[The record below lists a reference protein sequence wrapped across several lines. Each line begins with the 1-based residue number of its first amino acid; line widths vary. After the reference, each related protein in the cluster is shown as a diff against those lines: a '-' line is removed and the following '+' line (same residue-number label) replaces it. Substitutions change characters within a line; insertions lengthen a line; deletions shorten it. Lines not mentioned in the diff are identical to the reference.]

1 MGAVMVKIN
10 QVKNNRGAALVEFA
24 IVLPLLLLLLV
35 GMIEFGLLFYN
46 KQVLTNA
53 SREGARAGIARESNI
68 PEVVDDYCRDRLIN
82 FSSINDV
89 TTSVV
94 GAGGAFNEDLVVTVK
109 YDYDFMLPSL
119 LGFNTRMQ
127 LSVVTVMKMMMIVG
141 SS

>member
-1 MGAVMVKIN
+1 MVKIN
-10 QVKNNRGAALVEFA
+10 PVKNNRGAALVEFA

-53 SREGARAGIARESNI
+53 SREGARAGIARGGNI
-68 PEVVDDYCRDRLIN
+68 PEIVDEYCRDRLIS
-82 FSSINDV
+82 FSSINDM

-94 GAGGAFNEDLVVTVK
+94 GAGGAFNDDLMVTVK
-109 YDYDFMLPSL
+109 CNYDFLLPSL
-119 LGFNTRMQ
+119 LGFGTRIQ
-127 LSVVTVMKMMMIVG
+127 LSTVTVMKMMMIE